1 MKGEVQMRITIE
13 STFIRRGLRLPRL
26 TAGMAFF
33 FSLLA
38 LFSLAVAAQNK
49 PVQPIESLSSDE
61 FTRLINE
68 ISEDGGYFRSD
79 NFTSNETAYLTVVD
93 LLREM
98 GASGGA
104 YLGVGPEQNFTYIAR
119 IRPQIAFIVDIRRQ
133 AIMQHLMYKAIFHN
147 SPDRIK
153 FVSKLFSRPL
163 TGEKVPTGQSPLNEL
178 MSYINRTP
186 TDDKVFSSN
195 LDEVIRTI
203 EKDFKFP
210 LNENDRKSLEYVYRS
225 FHHDGLEIS
234 YRMDGYWG
242 SNFPTFREII
252 EQTDQKGRQGN
263 FLATDDD
270 YQFVRGMHEKN
281 LIIPV
286 VGNFAG
292 SKALAAVGDYL
303 RKNGYTLTAF
313 YTSNVEQYLFSSEV
327 FPEFAANVKK
337 LPIGEKSLF
346 IRSATGRFSHPARL
360 AGHRASTLLQKMTV
374 FLKDFDAGL
383 YDSYYD
389 LVMTNYIAPD
399 IK

>member
-1 MKGEVQMRITIE
+1 MRMTGQ
-13 STFIRRGLRLPRL
+13 STAVLRGLKHQGARL
-26 TAGMAFF
+26 AMM
-33 FSLLA
+33 
-38 LFSLAVAAQNK
+38 LAVLVLFWTVSGAQGK
-49 PVQPIESLSSDE
+49 PARPIESLTAEE

-68 ISEDGGYFRSD
+68 LSEDGGYFRSD

-98 GASGGA
+98 GATGGA
-104 YLGVGPEQNFTYIAR
+104 YLGVGPEQNFTYIAK

-147 SPDRIK
+147 SPDRVQ
-153 FVSKLFSRPL
+153 FLSKLFSRPL
-163 TGEKVPTGQSPLNEL
+163 TGNKAPTGESQLNDML
-178 MSYINRTP
+178 AYINRTP

-195 LDEVIRTI
+195 MDELIRTI

-210 LNENDRKSLEYVYRS
+210 LNENDRKSIEYVYRS

-252 EQTDQKGRQGN
+252 EQTDQHGRQGN
-263 FLATDDD
+263 FLASNED
-270 YQFVRGMHEKN
+270 YQFVRDLHRKN

-292 SKALAAVGDYL
+292 ARALAAVGDYL
-303 RKNGYTLTAF
+303 RKNGYTVTAF

-327 FPEFAANVKK
+327 FPGFAANVKK
-337 LPIGEKSLF
+337 LPINEKSLF
-346 IRSATGRFSHPARL
+346 IRSATGRFNHPARL
-360 AGHRASTLLQKMTV
+360 AGHRASTLLQKIQV
-374 FLKDFDAGL
+374 FVKDFDAGL
-383 YDSYYD
+383 YESYID
-389 LVMTNYIAPD
+389 LVMTNFIAPD
-399 IK
+399 IR